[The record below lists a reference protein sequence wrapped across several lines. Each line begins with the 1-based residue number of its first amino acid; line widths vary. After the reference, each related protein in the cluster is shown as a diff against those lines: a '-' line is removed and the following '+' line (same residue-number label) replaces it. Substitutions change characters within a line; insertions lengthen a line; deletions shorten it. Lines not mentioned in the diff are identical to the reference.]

1 MSENKKNLYDLA
13 KENGYTDEEFVNEI
27 AERYGAHTSLIMA
40 NMGSG
45 ITIEHNVGFEDH
57 TINIQCRKIIK
68 DTRTL
73 N

>member
-1 MSENKKNLYDLA
+1 MKLDLHTLA

-27 AERYGAHTSLIMA
+27 AQCYGTHTSLIME

-45 ITIEHNVGFEDH
+45 ITLERNVEFKDH

>member
-13 KENGYTDEEFVNEI
+13 KENGYTDEEFVNEV
-27 AERYGAHTSLIMA
+27 AQCYATHTSLVMT
-40 NMGSG
+40 NMGSR
-45 ITIEHNVGFEDH
+45 ITLEHTVEFEGH
-57 TINIQCRKIIK
+57 AINIQCRKIIK

>member
-1 MSENKKNLYDLA
+1 MKKDLYDLA
-13 KENGYTDEEFVNEI
+13 KENGYTDEEFVNEVTKL
-27 AERYGAHTSLIMA
+27 YGTHTSLIMA
-40 NMGSG
+40 NMGTDF
-45 ITIEHNVGFEDH
+45 IIEHNVVFEDH

>member
-1 MSENKKNLYDLA
+1 MKKKDLYELA
-13 KENGYTDEEFVNEI
+13 AENGYTDEEFVNEI

-45 ITIEHNVGFEDH
+45 VTIEHNVGFEDH